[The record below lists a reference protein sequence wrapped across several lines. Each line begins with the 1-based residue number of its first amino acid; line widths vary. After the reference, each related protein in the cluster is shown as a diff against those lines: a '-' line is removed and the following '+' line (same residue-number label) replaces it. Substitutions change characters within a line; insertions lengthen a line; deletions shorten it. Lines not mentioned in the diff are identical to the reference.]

1 MQNNWITNSLFGI
14 VVLLQPWWMLALPM
28 SNNSLSEWGL
38 LGTMLLTIV
47 LLRILAQKEQLAQ
60 SQPWK
65 KWGIVIMGICYS
77 YVFIKNSD
85 WSVMELL
92 SYGVMMGY
100 CLAFVIREGSKF
112 LKETSD

>member
-1 MQNNWITNSLFGI
+1 MKNNWTVNILFGI
-14 VVLLQPWWMLALPM
+14 VILLQPWWMRALPM

-47 LLRILAQKEQLAQ
+47 LLRILAQKEQPAQ
-60 SQPWK
+60 HQHWK
-65 KWGIVIMGICYS
+65 KWAVVMIAACYS

-85 WSVMELL
+85 WSAMELL
-92 SYGVMMGY
+92 SYGVMVGY
-100 CLAFVIREGSKF
+100 CLGYVIREGSKF